1 MAGMQVLPSPG
12 KLSSESRVGS
22 NKGVSK
28 SGAIT
33 KSQLSLWEEGTA
45 TAGPPPKG
53 WRVRVSKRARRLSIN
68 VFAHGGVEIVVPP
81 RTSARSVADFVR
93 SERTWIDNTC
103 RSIALLPSDPGPSL
117 PTRIELPAIHESI
130 EVIYRQSNRTHYRNQ
145 GTRLLVFSVDPVP
158 HCCWPILRR
167 WLKGIGRKTLR
178 PWVGRLAK
186 AIQVKPRQV
195 QIRLQ
200 QTCWGSCSVE
210 GTISLNASALLLP
223 PEQAEY
229 LLVHELCHLRHL
241 NHCHRFWRLV
251 SEFSPRY
258 RELDAAV
265 NRAWTSMPAWVS
277 Y

>member
-1 MAGMQVLPSPG
+1 MSR
-12 KLSSESRVGS
+12 SRVI
-22 NKGVSK
+22 
-28 SGAIT
+28 AE
-33 KSQLSLWEEGTA
+33 SQLSLWEEGTA
-45 TAGPPPKG
+45 IAGPPPHG
-53 WRVRVSKRARRLSIN
+53 WRVRISKRARRLSIN

-81 RTSARSVADFVR
+81 RTSARTVADFVR
-93 SERTWIDNTC
+93 SERSWIDNTR
-103 RSIALLPSDPGPSL
+103 RSIALLPSDPGPAL
-117 PTRIELPAIHESI
+117 PTRIELRAIHESI

-145 GTRLLVFSVDPVP
+145 GARLLVFSVDAAP
-158 HCCWPILRR
+158 HYCWPILRR
-167 WLKGIGRKTLR
+167 WLTGIGRKTLR
-178 PWVGRLAK
+178 PWLLQLAK
-186 AIQVKPRQV
+186 AIQVEPRRV

-200 QTCWGSCSVE
+200 QTRWGSCSGE

-223 PEQAEY
+223 TEQAEY

-241 NHCHRFWRLV
+241 NHSRRFWQLL